1 MILSWDPSVL
11 RRVSNPVVGVG
22 EHTGERGTSEDDF
35 WSETSFMQQL
45 WTKGYGAGVGTIT
58 QPTCSFLGG
67 METHRKK
74 TKELDG
80 WQLTEVSSRGLENNT
95 VFDFILTFMDRQ

>member
-1 MILSWDPSVL
+1 M
-11 RRVSNPVVGVG
+11 GVG

-45 WTKGYGAGVGTIT
+45 WTKGCGAGVGTIT
-58 QPTCSFLGG
+58 QPICSFFGG

>member
-1 MILSWDPSVL
+1 
-11 RRVSNPVVGVG
+11 
-22 EHTGERGTSEDDF
+22 
-35 WSETSFMQQL
+35 MQQL
-45 WTKGYGAGVGTIT
+45 WTKGCGEGVGTIT

-95 VFDFILTFMDRQ
+95 VFDFILTFMDRQWNILKNPFWILLELKYSMLTSEV